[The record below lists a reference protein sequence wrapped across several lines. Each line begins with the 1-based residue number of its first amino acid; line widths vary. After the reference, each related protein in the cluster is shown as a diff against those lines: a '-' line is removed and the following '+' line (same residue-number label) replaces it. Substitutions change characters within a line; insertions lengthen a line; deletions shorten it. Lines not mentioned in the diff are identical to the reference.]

1 MKLNR
6 ITQMAAAGALGCVL
20 TLTARAQIGGSGWSS
35 QTVAYKVQWPYNVA
49 EDTRF
54 WFTNNIYHCLVYSND
69 APFEQGST
77 TLPRTEMRF
86 NPDFTGGEIQ
96 YQANL
101 MVPAN
106 ENSYCIM
113 QDHTGDAQS
122 SQYGPVAIML
132 IWQSRDGGSI
142 WNGYTGNEI
151 GKNLGGQYF
160 QLNVDHNVVTHTIKV
175 WINSALVVTEADNGA
190 TDYYFKNGVYEQNI
204 STPTHQMD
212 TYVQNIQEWTSSGVQ
227 SFTGTYQ
234 LQNVSSGLSLN
245 VSNNLTGNGAPI
257 VQYSYSGSA
266 NEKWTFT
273 PTSGGYYQIVNVNS
287 GKDVVVQG
295 ASTANGAKIVQWTFG
310 SSGDD
315 QWEPVENSNGSYTFY
330 NLNSGKV
337 LDDPGSSTSKNTQ
350 MDQYTAQGG
359 ANQQWNVISQ

>member
-1 MKLNR
+1 
-6 ITQMAAAGALGCVL
+6 
-20 TLTARAQIGGSGWSS
+20 
-35 QTVAYKVQWPYNVA
+35 
-49 EDTRF
+49 
-54 WFTNNIYHCLVYSND
+54 
-69 APFEQGST
+69 
-77 TLPRTEMRF
+77 MRF

-122 SQYGPVAIML
+122 PTYGPVAIML

-160 QLNVDHNVVTHTIKV
+160 QLNVDHNVVTHIIKV
-175 WINSALVVTEADNGA
+175 WINSTLVVTEADNGA

-212 TYVQNIQEWTSSGVQ
+212 TYIKNIQEWTSSGVQ
-227 SFTGTYQ
+227 NLSGTYEIENEASGKVLNNGGSTTNGSVVSQ
-234 LQNVSSGLSLN
+234 WTEGSSVNLQ
-245 VSNNLTGNGAPI
+245 
-257 VQYSYSGSA
+257 
-266 NEKWTFT
+266 WTFIA
-273 PTSGGYYQIVNVNS
+273 TSGGYYQINSVKS
-287 GKDVVVQG
+287 GKDAVVSG
-295 ASTANGAKIVQWTFG
+295 ASTANGAGIVQWSFG

-315 QWEPVENSNGSYTFY
+315 QWLPQLNSDSSYTFV
-330 NLNSGKV
+330 NLHSGKV
-337 LDDPGSSTSKNTQ
+337 LEDPGSSGSNGTQ
-350 MDQYTAQGG
+350 MDQNSSNGG
-359 ANQQWNVISQ
+359 SNQKWTLLKQ